1 MLVIISAVTTNA
13 PDNHADNDDS
23 DQENRA
29 APAHPFYEQRQAG
42 SEQVAQRGDYDR
54 PEDGARNVV
63 SEENTP
69 RHLARSAGQQGR
81 KDAQAG
87 DKPRDQNRFVAVGC
101 EVILHVLESLRSKK
115 EKAANA
121 KQKPAAIMMSDGEAD
136 IVAGDRAGG
145 RNQHHQRETEY
156 SRRAE
161 IAGDEENGFTGHGQP
176 GIFEHH
182 AKEDCP
188 ITVCEHVLLDQL
200 QGIMEKIHR
209 ATLQESLWRY

>member
-54 PEDGARNVV
+54 PEDG
-63 SEENTP
+63 
-69 RHLARSAGQQGR
+69 
-81 KDAQAG
+81 
-87 DKPRDQNRFVAVGC
+87 
-101 EVILHVLESLRSKK
+101 
-115 EKAANA
+115 
-121 KQKPAAIMMSDGEAD
+121 
-136 IVAGDRAGG
+136 AGG